1 MKIRIN
7 KKDLLNGVKTKV
19 IICDHIFT
27 IKAIT
32 FCYYEN
38 IFFIINHFDDG
49 NVYKFKC
56 YQSFRV
62 KLSDIT
68 KDW

>member
-7 KKDLLNGVKTKV
+7 KLHLLQGVKTKV
-19 IICDHIFT
+19 IMCDNIFQS
-27 IKAIT
+27 KAIT

-38 IFFIINHFDDG
+38 IFYIINHSDNG
-49 NVYKFKC
+49 NVYKFNC
-56 YQSFRV
+56 YQSFRI
-62 KLSDIT
+62 KLTCLT

>member
-1 MKIRIN
+1 MKIKIN
-7 KKDLLNGVKTKV
+7 KLQLMQGVKTKV
-19 IICDHIFT
+19 ILCDNLFQ

-38 IFFIINHFDDG
+38 VFYIINHFDG
-49 NVYKFKC
+49 GKVYKFTT
-56 YQSFRV
+56 YQLFRV
-62 KLSDIT
+62 RLSDIT

>member
-7 KKDLLNGVKTKV
+7 KTDLLNGVKTKV
-19 IICDHIFT
+19 IICDLLFT
-27 IKAIT
+27 FKAIT

-38 IFFIINHFDDG
+38 IFYIINHFDG
-49 NVYKFKC
+49 GKVYKFES
-56 YQSFRV
+56 YQLFRV
-62 KLSDIT
+62 RLSDIT